1 MQLVFKSTVILA
13 SAWLAVFILRHKS
26 AAMRHQ
32 AWTLALAAILV
43 LPFFSIALPAW
54 RIPLRNP
61 TLPDIYLFRAEARAN
76 QSVAPQAPA
85 AIPPHHV
92 VNITAL
98 WLLGAAL
105 SLAQMAFGW
114 SVVARMRRKAPP
126 LHLDEFAS
134 LATNVELR
142 QGPPGSMPIT
152 YGKTILLPPDALTWS
167 ADRRRAVLLHELAHV
182 RRHDSAS
189 QFFARFALVAY
200 WWHPLAWFAW
210 SQFLKE
216 RERAADDMVLNLG
229 TNATDY
235 AGHLLAIA
243 RSMNTPRS
251 LGWAAI
257 AMARPS
263 QLEGR
268 LSAILDPKR
277 DRRSPRLTASLLALA
292 LVAPLAAL
300 QAKVENT
307 PAPVNGEVNS
317 LIVQGKKALA
327 TKDYVAATNFFE
339 GVVSADPARANMW
352 LAVVQQDEGNAQAAA
367 DLYKNALDS
376 AEPNSTFSATLMELY
391 ARALHRLGKDEE
403 ATQMTEQA
411 SAIRQSQAEQVKAS
425 IPVNPA
431 LHKMSEGTKPVL
443 LTKVEPKYS
452 QDARLAKYSGSA
464 LLSIEIGADGVPVN
478 VVVVRGLGLGLDEKA
493 VEAIT
498 QWRFKPATLGGEP
511 VAVSAQV
518 EINFRLM

>member
-1 MQLVFKSTVILA
+1 MQLAFKSTVILA
-13 SAWLAVFILRHKS
+13 AAWLAVWMLRHKS
-26 AAMRHQ
+26 AALRHQ
-32 AWTLALAAILV
+32 IWTLALFAVLA
-43 LPFFSIALPAW
+43 LPFFSLTLPAW

-61 TLPDIYLFRAEARAN
+61 VLPDIYLFQADARAG
-76 QSVAPQAPA
+76 QSVATQAPA
-85 AIPPHHV
+85 AIPSHHAL
-92 VNITAL
+92 NITAL
-98 WLLGAAL
+98 WLLGATL
-105 SLAQMAFGW
+105 SLAQMALGW
-114 SVVARMRRKAPP
+114 SVVARMRRKSPLLDLPEFTALAP
-126 LHLDEFAS
+126 
-134 LATNVELR
+134 NVELR

-167 ADRRRAVLLHELAHV
+167 PDRRRAVLLHELAHV
-182 RRHDSAS
+182 RRHDSTL

-200 WWHPLAWFAW
+200 WWHPLAWVAW

-300 QAKVENT
+300 QARVET
-307 PAPVNGEVNS
+307 EPTVKTKTDDFIAR
-317 LIVQGKKALA
+317 GKEALA
-327 TKDYVAATNFFE
+327 AQDYSAAIRLFQRAHAT
-339 GVVSADPARANMW
+339 DPAEAHMW
-352 LAVVQQDEGNAQAAA
+352 LGVANEYLDNPQLAT
-367 DLYKNALDS
+367 DLYKRALDKS
-376 AEPNSTFSATLMELY
+376 QPNPTFTATLMDLY
-391 ARALHRLGKDEE
+391 ARALRNLGRDEE

-411 SAIRQSQAEQVKAS
+411 SAIRQAQAEQVKANQ
-425 IPVNPA
+425 PVNPNV
-431 LHKMSEGTKPVL
+431 HKITAEIKPVL
-443 LTKVEPKYS
+443 LSKVEPQYS
-452 QDARLAKYSGSA
+452 DDARLAKYSGGV

-493 VEAIT
+493 VEAVT
-498 QWRFKPATLGGEP
+498 QWRFKPATLDGEP

-518 EINFRLM
+518 EVNFRLM

>member
-13 SAWLAVFILRHKS
+13 AAWLAVFILRHKS

-268 LSAILDPKR
+268 LSAILDSKR

-292 LVAPLAAL
+292 LVAPWAAL
-300 QAKVENT
+300 QAKVET
-307 PAPVNGEVNS
+307 EPAVKTKTDDF
-317 LIVQGKKALA
+317 IARGKEALA
-327 TKDYVAATNFFE
+327 AKDYSAAIRLFE
-339 GVVSADPARANMW
+339 RAHATDPAEAHMW
-352 LAVVQQDEGNAQAAA
+352 LGVTNEYLDDPQLAT
-367 DLYKNALDS
+367 DLYKRALDK
-376 AEPNSTFSATLMELY
+376 AQPNPSFTATLMDLY
-391 ARALHRLGKDEE
+391 ARALFRLGKDAE

-411 SAIRQSQAEQVKAS
+411 HAIRRVQTEQAKAS
-425 IPVNPA
+425 HPMNPT
-431 LHKMSEGTKPVL
+431 LHKMSEVTKPAL
-443 LTKVEPKYS
+443 LTKVEPEYS
-452 QDARLAKYSGSA
+452 EDAKLAKYSGSA
-464 LLSIEIGADGVPVN
+464 LLNIEIGPDGVPVN
-478 VVVVRGLGLGLDEKA
+478 IVVLHGPGLGLDEKA
-493 VEAIT
+493 VEAVT
-498 QWRFKPATLGGEP
+498 QWRFKPATLAGEP

>member
-1 MQLVFKSTVILA
+1 MQLAFKSTVILA
-13 SAWLAVFILRHKS
+13 TALLAVWMLRHKS
-26 AAMRHQ
+26 AALRHQ
-32 AWTLALAAILV
+32 IWTLALFAVLA
-43 LPFFSIALPAW
+43 LPFFSLTLPAW

-61 TLPDIYLFRAEARAN
+61 VLPDIYLFQADARAG
-76 QSVAPQAPA
+76 QSVATQAPA
-85 AIPPHHV
+85 AIPPHHAL
-92 VNITAL
+92 NITAL
-98 WLLGAAL
+98 WLLGATL
-105 SLAQMAFGW
+105 SLAQMALGW

-126 LHLDEFAS
+126 LELPEFAA
-134 LATNVELR
+134 LTTNIELR

-167 ADRRRAVLLHELAHV
+167 PDRRRAVLLHELAHV
-182 RRHDSAS
+182 RRHDSTL

-210 SQFLKE
+210 SQLLKE

-235 AGHLLAIA
+235 ASHLLAIA
-243 RSMNTPRS
+243 RSMNAPRS

-277 DRRSPRLTASLLALA
+277 DRRSPRLTASILALA

-300 QAKVENT
+300 QTKVEPT
-307 PAPVNGEVNS
+307 PNAVNGEPNS

-327 TKDYVAATNFFE
+327 AKDYVAATSFFE
-339 GVVSADPARANMW
+339 GALSSDPAHASMW
-352 LAVVQQDEGNAQAAA
+352 LAVVQQDQDNAQGAA
-367 DLYKNALDS
+367 DLYKSALDA

-391 ARALHRLGKDEE
+391 ARVLHRLGRDEE

-411 SAIRQSQAEQVKAS
+411 STIRRVRAEQVKS
-425 IPVNPA
+425 NQPVNPA
-431 LHKMSEGTKPVL
+431 LHKMSEVTKPVL
-443 LTKVEPKYS
+443 LSKVEPQYS
-452 QDARLAKYSGSA
+452 DDARLAKYSGGV

-493 VEAIT
+493 VEAVT
-498 QWRFKPATLGGEP
+498 QWRFKPATLDGEP

-518 EINFRLM
+518 EVNFRLM